1 MNPIIT
7 FSACKECGSEIG
19 RACLGCLSHASRIF
33 FFIENAPL
41 SERLRAAS
49 WAFSAM
55 DLQGQLEFLQE
66 ESSNFLDPE
75 ESLLWKGELLSKK
88 ISADRYEK
96 LAGCM
101 DCTPEEIPAL
111 IQKHAP
117 WNGREACDSEIRT
130 DANIAALSGT
140 PTIQKDKEIAR
151 LRYLLKMASGVE
163 LRGLATGFVFSQ
175 GGDLYAHKFRHE
187 FSDTSV
193 CGYRPRGPYQP
204 LREEDLSCPDCI
216 DVIQAI
222 GLAEFTPR
230 NE

>member
-75 ESLLWKGELLSKK
+75 ELLLWKRELLSKK

-96 LAGCM
+96 
-101 DCTPEEIPAL
+101 
-111 IQKHAP
+111 HAP
-117 WNGREACDSEIRT
+117 WNGREACDSE
-130 DANIAALSGT
+130 
-140 PTIQKDKEIAR
+140 IQKDKEIAR
-151 LRYLLKMASGVE
+151 LRYLLKMATGII
-163 LRGLATGFVFSQ
+163 LRDVAEATVFSQ
-175 GGDLYAHKFRHE
+175 RGDLWAHKFQHKYA
-187 FSDTSV
+187 DKAA
-193 CGYRPRGPYQP
+193 CGYRPRGPYRP

-230 NE
+230 ND